1 MNRKAA
7 SGRSVSVLTQLRHA
21 CSLRFWCPYPSRIL
35 ECLRSKVYI
44 AAAAV
49 RLVLGRLR
57 KLRIVVV
64 LWLVAFLPLTTFM
77 TFVFFGSPILA
88 LKLALFDL
96 KSTNAFVVGDC
107 VIGSHMKYKYTVA
120 NRDYISEALVGPCSQ
135 PIPDQAKLLIYYVER
150 EPEVSVDGKHPKGDI
165 LFILA
170 VSALVSAL
178 AVRYFIVKYE
188 I

>member
-1 MNRKAA
+1 M
-7 SGRSVSVLTQLRHA
+7 
-21 CSLRFWCPYPSRIL
+21 
-35 ECLRSKVYI
+35 
-44 AAAAV
+44 
-49 RLVLGRLR
+49 
-57 KLRIVVV
+57 LRIVFV
-64 LWLVAFLPLTTFM
+64 LWMAAFLPLTTFM

-107 VIGSHMKYKYTVA
+107 VIGGHAKYKYTVA
-120 NRDYISEALVGPCSQ
+120 NRDYISEDLVGPCSQ
-135 PIPDQAKLLIYYVER
+135 PIPDQRKFLIYYVER

-165 LFILA
+165 LFILV